1 MNLCT
6 GWHSFKGGAV
16 WVWEPSPSCPMV
28 LEHADKLSV
37 HPLARKF
44 LAATVCVAVV
54 PVFWF
59 STTVPCV
66 MIRMAMFLSVASD
79 R

>member
-1 MNLCT
+1 MTLHELLHRLAQFQGWSGLGLGTLC
-6 GWHSFKGGAV
+6 KLCARRRA
-16 WVWEPSPSCPMV
+16 WEC
-28 LEHADKLSV
+28 
-37 HPLARKF
+37 
-44 LAATVCVAVV
+44 LAATVCVAMS

-66 MIRMAMFLSVASD
+66 MIRRSMFLSVASD